1 MFRRISPSLLG
12 ASLIATA
19 VTAGSSGAFAQG
31 AMPPDQIYMPSA
43 GQAAPVSTAVPNC
56 PGIQWYLARS
66 ANGHVWGYF
75 FFTDASGVSKANG
88 TIDRRGNFKMT
99 LTNLSGNGPVGVATG
114 RRGPQGLINGTL
126 AGEGC
131 SRLQLEM
138 SPSQPMMGPSAG

>member
-31 AMPPDQIYMPSA
+31 AMPPDAIYQPVPGQPAPTGGPS
-43 GQAAPVSTAVPNC
+43 C

-66 ANGHVWGYF
+66 ANGHIWGYF
-75 FFTDASGVSKANG
+75 FFTDASGVSKADG
-88 TIDRRGNFKMT
+88 TVDRRGNFKIT
-99 LTNLSGNGPVGVATG
+99 LVSLSGNGPVGVATG

-126 AGEGC
+126 NGEGC
-131 SRLQLEM
+131 SRLHLDM